1 LKKYLKDVK
10 GDYLVLIPH
19 SPRLLILVGATGVGK
34 TQLALKLAHIWGA
47 EIISAD
53 SMQVYRYMNIGTA
66 KPGNIERQSI
76 PHYLIDVVDPDEV
89 FNVSLYINLARRIM
103 AAPGNSKKLFIVVG
117 GTGLYIRALLGGLVA
132 GTGADRELRDY
143 LRTQLKVFGR
153 DRLYAILKE
162 KDALAADLI
171 DPHDTSRIIRAIEV
185 RSQSGKSIVEIQK
198 EHNFRE
204 RPYHYLK
211 VGLRMERKQLYGRIE
226 RRAENMI
233 AGGFVEE
240 VQWLLEQGYHESL
253 KSMQSLGYRHLSDY
267 LRGGCRLEEAVDTMK
282 RDTRQYAKRQETW
295 FKADPEINWFS
306 YDDFSSLSQLVEEF
320 MTKAKEEQ
328 VIE

>member
-1 LKKYLKDVK
+1 
-10 GDYLVLIPH
+10 VLIPH
-19 SPRLLILVGATGVGK
+19 PARLLILAGATGVGK

-66 KPGNIERQSI
+66 KPGNTERQCI

-89 FNVSLYINLARRIM
+89 FNVSLYINLARQII
-103 AAPGNSKKLFIVVG
+103 AAPENSQKLFIVVG

-132 GTGADRELRDY
+132 GTGADRELREY

-153 DRLYAILKE
+153 DRLYAILKQ
-162 KDALAADLI
+162 KDALAAGMI
-171 DPHDTSRIIRAIEV
+171 DPHDTSRIIRAIEAQ
-185 RSQSGKSIVEIQK
+185 SQTGKSIVEMQR

-204 RPYHYLK
+204 RPYRYLK
-211 VGLRMERKQLYGRIE
+211 IGLKMEREQLFGRIE

-240 VQWLLEQGYHESL
+240 VQWLLEQGYHEGL
-253 KSMQSLGYRHLSDY
+253 KSMQSLGYRHLTDY
-267 LRGGCRLEEAVDTMK
+267 LHGCCGLEEAVDAMK
-282 RDTRQYAKRQETW
+282 RDTRHYAKRQETW
-295 FKADPEINWFS
+295 FRADPEINWFS
-306 YDDFSSLSQLVEEF
+306 YDDISSLSQMVEEF
-320 MTKAKEEQ
+320 MIKANNDQ
-328 VIE
+328 VIS

>member
-1 LKKYLKDVK
+1 
-10 GDYLVLIPH
+10 
-19 SPRLLILVGATGVGK
+19 
-34 TQLALKLAHIWGA
+34 
-47 EIISAD
+47 
-53 SMQVYRYMNIGTA
+53 MQVYRHMDIGTA
-66 KPGNIERQSI
+66 KPDNTERQGI
-76 PHYLIDVVDPDEV
+76 PHYLIDVVNPDEV
-89 FNVSLYINLARRIM
+89 FNVSLYINLARQIM
-103 AAPGNSKKLFIVVG
+103 AAPGNSQKLFIVVG
-117 GTGLYIRALLGGLVA
+117 GTGLYIRSLLGGLVA
-132 GTGADRELRDY
+132 GAGADGELRDY

-162 KDALAADLI
+162 KDALAADLL

-185 RSQSGKSIVEIQK
+185 MSQSGKSIVEMQRD
-198 EHNFRE
+198 HNFRE

-211 VGLRMERKQLYGRIE
+211 IGLKMEREQLNGRIE

-233 AGGFVEE
+233 TGGFVEE

-253 KSMQSLGYRHLSDY
+253 KPMQSLGYRHLTGY

-306 YDDFSSLSQLVEEF
+306 YDDFSSLSKRIEEF
-320 MTKAKEEQ
+320 MAIAKDEQ
-328 VIE
+328 VIY